1 VEKKK
6 GNFIGGVKMKKK
18 ILFVIFSLCLVGS
31 AFGAEVI
38 NIDLNGYG
46 NSTPYVGKAAY
57 DDGINKWNA
66 YYEGWGIPMG
76 SPRSFALVKSSEP
89 NIPSVY
95 AAQVWIGDPGGH
107 SYKSGSGTGLMDD
120 GFTKTTGATTDPN
133 IRLFGS
139 ANGATYGGTYN
150 IYVYGNAAGSF
161 TLKTAGGTVLGTASV
176 TGGVAAGQ
184 FVLGGNYVVFSG
196 ITIGSGGN
204 YVILTYSNE
213 LNALQLVSTK
223 QPVAVTGKFKIVA
236 GKFDVAG
243 EINSYSTDDFKP
255 RGNNVFG
262 PDMFNINTD
271 PCVGYLDSREFMKY
285 DIMVD
290 QANEGQYAIVLDI
303 NPSGHGDATFDIYV
317 DDVNVGRTWRGST
330 AGLGPTDPP
339 VDVNLF
345 AGLHTVK
352 WVQSPTTYSGEGYNG
367 TGSTIYDVN
376 FTRISST
383 VVMPDCTS
391 VNYYGFSLAGDINK
405 DCYVNTKDLDILTE
419 QWLDCD
425 DPQGC
430 Q

>member
-1 VEKKK
+1 
-6 GNFIGGVKMKKK
+6 MKKK
-18 ILFVIFSLCLVGS
+18 SLFVILSLCLVGA
-31 AFGAEVI
+31 AFAAEVI

-46 NSTPYVGKAAY
+46 DSTPYVGKAVY

-66 YYEGWGIPMG
+66 YDQGWGMPMG

-89 NIPSVY
+89 NIPGVY
-95 AAQVWIGDPGGH
+95 AAQVWIGDPGVNH
-107 SYKSGSGTGLMDD
+107 TFKSGTALMDD
-120 GFTKTTGATTDPN
+120 GFVKAVGAPADPN

-139 ANGATYGGTYN
+139 ANGNTYGGNYD
-150 IYVYGNAAGSF
+150 IYVYGNSAGSF
-161 TLKTAGGTVLGTASV
+161 TLKNGAGTILGTASV

-184 FVLGGNYVVFSG
+184 FVLGGNYVVFTG
-196 ITIGSGGN
+196 IAVGSGGD
-204 YVILTYSNE
+204 YVTITYTNE
-213 LNALQLVSTK
+213 INGLQLVSTK
-223 QPVAVTGKFKIVA
+223 QPAAVTEKFKIAA
-236 GKFDVAG
+236 GRFDVAG
-243 EINSYSTDDFKP
+243 EMNSYNIDTFEP

-262 PDMFNINTD
+262 PDMVNINTD
-271 PCVGYLDSREFMKY
+271 PCVGYLDTREFMKY
-285 DIMVD
+285 DIFVD
-290 QANEGQYAIVLDI
+290 ENNEGQYAIVLDI
-303 NPSGHGDATFDIYV
+303 NPSGHGDATFDIYI
-317 DDVNVGRTWRGST
+317 DDVNVGRTWRAST

-383 VVMPDCTS
+383 VVMPDCQS
-391 VNYYGFSLAGDINK
+391 VEYYGYNLAGDINK
-405 DCYVNTKDLDILTE
+405 DCYVNTTDLDIFTE

-430 Q
+430 P